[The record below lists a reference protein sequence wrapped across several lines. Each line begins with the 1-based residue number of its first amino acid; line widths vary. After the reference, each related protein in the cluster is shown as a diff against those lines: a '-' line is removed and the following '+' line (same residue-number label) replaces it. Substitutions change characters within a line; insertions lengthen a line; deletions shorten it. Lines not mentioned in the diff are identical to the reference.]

1 MLLAPLKL
9 AVVESLLPTL
19 TLQLG
24 PPSCIYINIYA
35 DQSLRLITVYYI
47 MLIDHIS

>member
-1 MLLAPLKL
+1 MLLLAPLKL

-24 PPSCIYINIYA
+24 PPSCIYA
-35 DQSLRLITVYYI
+35 DQSSLRLITYYI

>member
-1 MLLAPLKL
+1 MLLLAPLKL

-19 TLQLG
+19 TLQFG
-24 PPSCIYINIYA
+24 PPSCIYT
-35 DQSLRLITVYYI
+35 DQSSLRLITVYYI